1 MEKKLRGEILIMLHN
16 KTSKSQIVVGIDAS
30 RARSGGAKA
39 HLIGILTGLD
49 PKDINVKKIH
59 VWSYA
64 ALLDRLPNESWLIKH
79 YSPER
84 GSVFK
89 QLFWQFFSLPRLLSK
104 FSCDIVL
111 NLDAGTVN
119 PFQPS
124 VTMSRDM
131 LSYEPG
137 EIDRYGYGRS
147 WLRLLSLK
155 YLQAW
160 SLRRATSAVFL
171 TKYASDI
178 IQKYTGPLNN
188 FCYIPHGVGSKFL
201 NTKPKLDWPTIN
213 TTPIECIYVSNL
225 APYKHQWIVIQALQK
240 LRSEGYNLSLKLVGD
255 NDNKYKD
262 RVESVLNGT
271 EGAWVEMLG
280 HTDPSVLPT
289 LLSESHL
296 FIFASSCENMPNS
309 LVEAMAVGLPIACS
323 NRGPMPEI
331 LSDGGVYFDP
341 ENYHSIASAVERIVC
356 DQYLRREL
364 SVKAKSLA
372 KRYSWERCRDET
384 FVNLIT
390 TFEEKW

>member
-1 MEKKLRGEILIMLHN
+1 MLKDKKSKN
-16 KTSKSQIVVGIDAS
+16 KIIVGIDAS
-30 RARSGGAKA
+30 RAKSGGAKA
-39 HLIGILTGLD
+39 HLIGILTGLN
-49 PKDINVKKIH
+49 PRDINIKEIH

-64 ALLDRLPNESWLIKH
+64 TLLDNLPDEPWLIKH
-79 YSPER
+79 FLPEQ
-84 GSVFK
+84 SSIFK
-89 QLFWQFFSLPRLLSK
+89 QLLWQFFSLPRLLRQ
-104 FSCDIVL
+104 FSCNIVL

-137 EIDRYGYGRS
+137 EIDRYRYGRS
-147 WLRLLSLK
+147 WVRLLFLK
-155 YLQAW
+155 YIQAW

-171 TKYASDI
+171 TKYASDV

-188 FCYIPHGVGSKFL
+188 YCYIPHGVGSKFL
-201 NTKPKLDWPTIN
+201 KKNPKLDWPKTKTI
-213 TTPIECIYVSNL
+213 PIECIYVSNL

-240 LRSEGYNLSLKLVGD
+240 LRSQGYNLSLKLVGD
-255 NDNKYKD
+255 NDNKYMD
-262 RVESVLNGT
+262 RVTSILTGT
-271 EGAWVEMLG
+271 DRAWVEMLG

-289 LLSESHL
+289 LLSKSHL

-331 LSDGGVYFDP
+331 LSDGGIYFNP
-341 ENYHSIASAVERIVC
+341 ENYQSIASAVECIIC
-356 DQYLRREL
+356 DQHLRNKI
-364 SVKAKSLA
+364 STKAKSLA

-390 TFEEKW
+390 TFEGK